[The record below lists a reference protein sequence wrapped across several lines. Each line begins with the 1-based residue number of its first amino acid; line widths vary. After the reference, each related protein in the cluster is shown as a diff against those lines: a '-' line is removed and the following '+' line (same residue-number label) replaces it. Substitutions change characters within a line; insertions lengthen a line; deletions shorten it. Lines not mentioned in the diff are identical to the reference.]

1 MTETSP
7 SVPNRANPSRGHWK
21 LHGQRTKILKLA
33 RGLARSGQHK
43 SHCSIVAELELLE
56 GLSDAHR
63 CLTDRVISA
72 QLDRLC
78 AMAQGSAQAGA
89 LSLAA
94 FLAETR
100 QAARQ

>member
-1 MTETSP
+1 MTETSLR
-7 SVPNRANPSRGHWK
+7 VPNRAHPSKGHWK
-21 LHGQRTKILKLA
+21 LQGQRTKILKLA
-33 RGLARSGQHK
+33 RCLARSGQHQ
-43 SHCSIVAELELLE
+43 SHGSIVAEFELLE
-56 GLSDAHR
+56 GFADAHR

-78 AMAQGSAQAGA
+78 AMAQASAQAGA

>member
-1 MTETSP
+1 MKATSL
-7 SVPNRANPSRGHWK
+7 SVPNRANPSRGHWQ
-21 LHGQRTKILKLA
+21 LQGQRTKILKLA

-56 GLSDAHR
+56 GFSDAHR